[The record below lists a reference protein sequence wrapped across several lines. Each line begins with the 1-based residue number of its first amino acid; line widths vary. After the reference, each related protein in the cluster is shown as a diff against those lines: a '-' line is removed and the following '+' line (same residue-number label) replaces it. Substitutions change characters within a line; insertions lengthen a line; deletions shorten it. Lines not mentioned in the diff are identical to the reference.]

1 MGFAVAFAVA
11 VAGCGAGGEE
21 WMPME
26 PGRTWT
32 YHARGGFVGYVEP
45 VTVERAIAVAG
56 APGFEL
62 RGPLTTARLAW
73 RDGKLLAEQV
83 GGTRYVPPVPLLAP
97 ESEKSRDWSGRAQV
111 LNVGL
116 GAKGTLTQ
124 DREKL
129 DLGGRQVDTRV
140 TTLLLEMPR
149 RRVEIRTWFAK
160 GIGIVRQTQHTNGI
174 QDVAIDLVRWPAK

>member
-1 MGFAVAFAVA
+1 
-11 VAGCGAGGEE
+11 
-21 WMPME
+21 ME
-26 PGRTWT
+26 TGRSWT

-45 VTVERAIAVAG
+45 VSVVRPLAVAG
-56 APGFEL
+56 SPGFEIQ
-62 RGPLTTARLAW
+62 GPLTSARLAW
-73 RDGKLLAEQV
+73 RDGRLLAEQV
-83 GGTRYVPPVPLLAP
+83 GGTRYAPPVPLLAQ
-97 ESEKSRDWSGRAQV
+97 EGEKSIDWSGRAQV

-124 DREKL
+124 DKEKL
-129 DLGGRQVDTRV
+129 DLGGRQVETRV
-140 TTLLLEMPR
+140 STLLLEMPR